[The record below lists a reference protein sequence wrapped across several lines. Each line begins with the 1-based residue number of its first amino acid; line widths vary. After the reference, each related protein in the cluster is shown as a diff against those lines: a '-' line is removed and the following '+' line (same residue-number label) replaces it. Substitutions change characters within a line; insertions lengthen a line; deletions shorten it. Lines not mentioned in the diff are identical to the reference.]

1 MAFGRY
7 VSVEVIGTDV
17 GSYLEANY
25 AGQKL
30 ADVQIAYGGTVG
42 SVILLINR

>member
-7 VSVEVIGTDV
+7 VAVEVTGTDA

-25 AGQKL
+25 PEQKL
-30 ADVQIAYGGTVG
+30 ADVQMAYSGTAG